1 LASAPAGQNGWTVP
15 VSAPALDVLDAG
27 DRVRLRL
34 AGLGD
39 AEGATLQDAA
49 DALVRRLLIM
59 AMAIRSGDVCFSS
72 DCPLDAS
79 LVAFV
84 WELGD
89 IAAAG
94 GDIRAR
100 LFG

>member
-1 LASAPAGQNGWTVP
+1 MP
-15 VSAPALDVLDAG
+15 APALDVIEAG

-39 AEGATLQDAA
+39 AEGPTLQDAA
-49 DALVRRLLIM
+49 DALVRKLLTM
-59 AMAIRSGDVCFSS
+59 AMAIRSGAVCFSS
-72 DCPLDAS
+72 DCPPDPS